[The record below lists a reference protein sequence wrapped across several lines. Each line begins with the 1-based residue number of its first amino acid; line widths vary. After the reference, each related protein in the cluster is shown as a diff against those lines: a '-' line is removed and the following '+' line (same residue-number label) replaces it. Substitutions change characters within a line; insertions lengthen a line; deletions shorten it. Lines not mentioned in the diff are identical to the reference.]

1 MKKFLSLVLAL
12 AMILS
17 CVSMVS
23 FVVNAEEAAT
33 ENPVGLLFTASSDM
47 VGDQFIRKTNIYKS
61 VTASDDIIVWDETP
75 QTGDVLRKGYITETF
90 FWRNVGTTAVDFVLA
105 AQGG

>member
-23 FVVNAEEAAT
+23 FVANAEEAAT
-33 ENPVGLLFTASSDM
+33 ENPVGLLFTASSDI
-47 VGDQFIRKTNIYKS
+47 GGKHIRKTNIYKS
-61 VTASDDIIVWDETP
+61 VTASDDIIVWDESTT
-75 QTGDVLRKGYITETF
+75 QTGDVLCTGYITETF
-90 FWRNVGTTAVDFVLA
+90 F
-105 AQGG
+105 